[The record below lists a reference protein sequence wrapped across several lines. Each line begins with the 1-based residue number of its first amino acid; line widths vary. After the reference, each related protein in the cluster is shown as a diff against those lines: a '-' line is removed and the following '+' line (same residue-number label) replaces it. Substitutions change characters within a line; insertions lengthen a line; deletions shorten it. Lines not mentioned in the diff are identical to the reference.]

1 MSPTA
6 NISNSSLNIPVEPPS
21 SHTDTTAV
29 ISTGNCF
36 NPFNRQL
43 SPVPPP
49 NTITFYSSYIYLY
62 V

>member
-49 NTITFYSSYIYLY
+49 NTITF
-62 V
+62 